1 MELTLVIG
9 AITVIGI
16 IVSLIVK
23 PNICIKGKSFGLYWI
38 IALLGATIIVVTRCI
53 PFDEAVSGLVR
64 DSEVNPLKLLA
75 IFFGMTAL
83 SVFLD
88 EMNFFEFLASFA
100 VKHSKSTQKS
110 LFFMIY
116 VTVSVLTAFTS
127 NDVVILTFTPFII
140 HFAKKV
146 NINPIPFLIS
156 EFVAANTL
164 SMTLIIGNP
173 TNIYLA
179 TSVGIDFL
187 TYLKVMIVPSIA
199 TSVGVYFILKVTF
212 RKHLRA
218 PLYVIEDDVKLGDKF
233 LLITGLVHLVGAI
246 LVLSV
251 CSYIGVE
258 MWQACVLFVLSLFVI
273 TTVYLICT
281 KKDFSI
287 FFRLAKRLPFALVP
301 FVISMFILVL
311 AFDRCGLTEQIA
323 ELFAVGDSIYVYG
336 LASFIFANVLNNIPM
351 SVFFSEIIANSALS
365 GAELMGALYASVIGS
380 NIGAYF
386 TPVGA
391 LAGIMWLSILKRNG
405 IELSFKR
412 FLKFGTLIAIPS
424 MIIALVSLHLS
435 ILFI

>member
-1 MELTLVIG
+1 MELTLIIG
-9 AITVIGI
+9 AITVISI

-23 PNICIKGKSFGLYWI
+23 PNICIKGKSFGLYWL
-38 IALLGATIIVVTRCI
+38 IALVGAILLIVTDCI
-53 PFDEAVSGLVR
+53 PLAETTAGLVR

-88 EMNFFEFLASFA
+88 EMNFFEYLASFA
-100 VKHSKSTQKS
+100 VKHAKSTQKS

-116 VTVSVLTAFTS
+116 VTVSVLTIFTS

-179 TSVGIDFL
+179 TSAGIDFL

-199 TSVGVYFILKVTF
+199 TSVGVYFILRVTF

-233 LLITGLVHLVGAI
+233 LLVVGIIHLIGAI

-258 MWQACVLFVLSLFVI
+258 MWQACIIFVGSLFVM
-273 TTVYLICT
+273 TTVYLLFT

-287 FFRLAKRLPFALVP
+287 FLRLAKRLPFALIP
-301 FVISMFILVL
+301 FVISMFVLVL
-311 AFDRCGLTEQIA
+311 AFDRCGVTSEIA
-323 ELFAVGDSIYVYG
+323 KLFSTGDSIYVYG
-336 LASFIFANVLNNIPM
+336 LASFIGANIFNNIPM
-351 SVFFSEIIANSALS
+351 SVLFSEIIANSALS
-365 GAELMGALYASVIGS
+365 GTNLMGALYASVIGS

-412 FLKFGTLIAIPS
+412 FLKFGTLIAIPA
-424 MIIALVSLHLS
+424 MIIALLSLHLS